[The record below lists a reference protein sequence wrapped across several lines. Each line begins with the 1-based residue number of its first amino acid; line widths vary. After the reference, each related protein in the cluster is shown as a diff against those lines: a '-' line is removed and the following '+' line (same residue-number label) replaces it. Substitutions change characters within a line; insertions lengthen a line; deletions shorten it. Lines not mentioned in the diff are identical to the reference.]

1 MKSLHRI
8 LSALCATTLCLFLPM
23 TTACSMFGEKDS
35 SSDSSSNTSTSS
47 DSSSSADSSIEAR
60 HGHPGDFSDYFPDSM
75 PDAVPYPI
83 FPDQEREREGMDHAE
98 MPAPPTVRPP
108 RPVRPAH
115 PGSPNGTDKMP
126 APRRPHKDGHPDS
139 YQKDSGAG
147 DKGSCSSDCS
157 KDGKCSGSDCSNSSK
172 MVHPRHGVRP
182 RKNNRQSSN

>member
-75 PDAVPYPI
+75 PDAVMARI
-83 FPDQEREREGMDHAE
+83 TKALKIGHIELRAASIDRDDEQSDGLVLSGVAAATQNITGKQFRIQAGH
-98 MPAPPTVRPP
+98 TRP
-108 RPVRPAH
+108 
-115 PGSPNGTDKMP
+115 
-126 APRRPHKDGHPDS
+126 
-139 YQKDSGAG
+139 
-147 DKGSCSSDCS
+147 SSAWCD
-157 KDGKCSGSDCSNSSK
+157 
-172 MVHPRHGVRP
+172 
-182 RKNNRQSSN
+182 